1 MKSTLI
7 PIVPV
12 FVEWGGPKAS
22 LFPPFPNCIAAAI
35 GTSLHAD
42 VAIET
47 HEIAIHAE
55 HVSKLVFKQCLKLR
69 TSKSTGIINIE
80 LEVSHK
86 REVMTLMADQVVC
99 TSVVGDERVAN
110 DAARAIDTHPLDAD
124 INIIDATAFIC
135 EFVQI

>member
-12 FVEWGGPKAS
+12 FVEWGRPKAY

-35 GTSLHAD
+35 GTSLHVD

-86 REVMTLMADQVVC
+86 REVMTLMADQVVR
-99 TSVVGDERVAN
+99 TSVVGDKRVAN

-124 INIIDATAFIC
+124 INIIDAIAFIC